1 MKGKA
6 LLLLLIVLLAMILLP
21 ALACGGTNS
30 KCYSTY
36 EGCDGTATV
45 IETAIA
51 AAATARADD
60 D

>member
-1 MKGKA
+1 M
-6 LLLLLIVLLAMILLP
+6 LLLLIVLLAFLVLP

-36 EGCDGTATV
+36 EGCDGTVSV